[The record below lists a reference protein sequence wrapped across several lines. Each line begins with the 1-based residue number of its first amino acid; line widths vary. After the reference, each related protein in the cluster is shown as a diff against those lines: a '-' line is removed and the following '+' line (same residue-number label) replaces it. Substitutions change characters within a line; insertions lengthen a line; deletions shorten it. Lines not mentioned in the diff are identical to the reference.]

1 MRALM
6 EREWEREREGDLIL
20 WMIVNGDERLNEGG
34 FLGGIVLGMEREKE
48 GGGSFFA
55 LVF

>member
-1 MRALM
+1 M
-6 EREWEREREGDLIL
+6 
-20 WMIVNGDERLNEGG
+20 NGDERLNEGG

-55 LVF
+55 LIF